1 MNENDLD
8 NKPVTDEEFED
19 FIADSSFVKNEIDI
33 STVNWKLV
41 QFSDEDLGSATTQ
54 EKPEHIFSKTPIR
67 ETIDQMEFKMN
78 DPLKEAIIT
87 PYKQYALSEFKLAG
101 WLNEDGTFKDPMQE
115 AVCNNVLQLLDVFGD
130 EGHSG
135 TSAPYTINL
144 FRKLASFNIISPLT
158 GEDSEWNDVSEY
170 GGTPKYQNKRLSSVF
185 KDATGRAYNIEGR
198 VFWEWAVYDGEV
210 YKSYFTGTGS
220 AVDITFPYSP
230 PEKPE
235 YVFVPTEQFPNESL
249 N

>member
-8 NKPVTDEEFED
+8 NKPVTDEEFAD
-19 FIADSSFVKNEIDI
+19 FIADSSLVENEIDL

-41 QFSDEDLGSATTQ
+41 QFSDEDLGSTTTQ
-54 EKPEHIFSKTPIR
+54 ENPEHPFTKTPIR
-67 ETIDQMEFKMN
+67 ETIEQQEFKMN
-78 DPLKEAIIT
+78 DPYIETTVT
-87 PYKQYALSEFKLAG
+87 PYKRHALNEFKLAG

-170 GGTPKYQNKRLSSVF
+170 GDSPKYQNKRLSSVF
-185 KDATGRAYNIEGR
+185 KDATGRTYNIEGR
-198 VFWEWAVYDGEV
+198 VFWEWAEYEDEV

-230 PEKPE
+230 PETPE
-235 YVFVPTEQFPNESL
+235 YVFRPTEKFPNESL
-249 N
+249 D